1 MSKIKLT
8 LKWRFTLLTII
19 IMTITSA
26 ILVSTINYDMKT
38 KMPKVTDNIMSQIV
52 IDNGLDKP
60 IEIFDEVYIGPNNA
74 LSSEISTLSYEYI
87 IIDTAIGEAIYN
99 ISTTSI
105 IMFFIIIILGGVITY
120 FTVNNALKP
129 VIVLNENIKK
139 INEDNLTCNLKVE
152 GPKDEIK
159 ELTISFNK
167 MLAKLDNAFT
177 SQKRFNSS
185 VAHELKTPLAVIKT
199 NIDVLKNRKDKSVE
213 EYENTLEVVEKSI
226 LKMNI
231 MIETLLDMIKQEN
244 ATLDKMVSV
253 DEIIEDVA
261 EDLSQ
266 IAKKND
272 ISIEVDTIDIK
283 DKILG
288 NEILLYRAFYN
299 VVENA
304 IKYNKKHGMIRISG
318 GQEKDI
324 IKIII
329 SDTGKGIEE
338 KDFENIFKPFYR
350 CEGINISTSN
360 GIGLGLSLTKSAITI
375 HGGDIKIYSELDKG
389 TEVTFTLPVLAE

>member
-375 HGGDIKIYSELDKG
+375 HGGDIKIYSELYKG